1 MFILTILLCLI
12 TYVFYPIIIA
22 ILSKLTP
29 IKTTKSSEYKPKISI
44 IISAYNEEK
53 HILKKINNTLNIDY
67 PGELFEILI
76 GSDGSTDNTVQIIKE
91 SADSLVR
98 FFEFTENRGK
108 TSVQNDLVNKASG
121 DILVFTDAASF
132 LPEESI
138 KELISNFYDP
148 KVGCVAGRMEFV
160 ATDDNLNTKSQ
171 GLYWKYEVKI
181 RELESKLGS
190 LIGVDGPLY
199 AVRRECY
206 VPLEKNIISDF
217 ITPLLVLEQNK
228 YVTLE
233 KKSIIEEEPTQK
245 SEQEFKTRRR
255 ITLRGLVG
263 VFSHSILINPFKHP
277 LLCMQILCHK
287 IIRWFVGPIVIVN
300 FICCIIL
307 FVYSNSIF
315 ISAVLMGYI
324 LLFITAYIGWLLR
337 TKRDVN
343 KLFTVPYYFILVNA
357 AATYGIY
364 DFFTRKQAVTWETQR
379 EEAEN

>member
-1 MFILTILLCLI
+1 
-12 TYVFYPIIIA
+12 VKN
-22 ILSKLTP
+22 S
-29 IKTTKSSEYKPKISI
+29 
-44 IISAYNEEK
+44 
-53 HILKKINNTLNIDY
+53 
-67 PGELFEILI
+67 
-76 GSDGSTDNTVQIIKE
+76 
-91 SADSLVR
+91 
-98 FFEFTENRGK
+98 
-108 TSVQNDLVNKASG
+108 SG

-181 RELESKLGS
+181 RELESNLGS

-206 VPLEKNIISDF
+206 VPLKENIISDF
-217 ITPLLVLEQNK
+217 ITPLLVLEQGK

-233 KKSIIEEEPTQK
+233 KNSIIEEEPTQR

-263 VFSHSILINPFKHP
+263 IFSHPILINPFKHP
-277 LLCMQILCHK
+277 LLCMQIFCHK

-300 FICCIIL
+300 FICCVTLFMFSNDIFINIIFIGYVLL
-307 FVYSNSIF
+307 FV
-315 ISAVLMGYI
+315 
-324 LLFITAYIGWLLR
+324 TAYIGWFLR
-337 TKRDVN
+337 KKRDTN
-343 KLFTVPYYFILVNA
+343 KLFAIPYYFILVNA
-357 AATYGIY
+357 AATFGIY
-364 DFFTRKQAVTWETQR
+364 DFFTKKQAITWETQR
-379 EEAEN
+379 EDANN